1 MTAFLQYRFV
11 FVVALLAGAAVLV
24 TDRNRLPVVLRG
36 LRRTLGGSS
45 TPPSEN
51 VPVSRSRRLLAL
63 VLVRP
68 VPVLVLPVL
77 LIPVLVHQPDLH

>member
-11 FVVALLAGAAVLV
+11 FVVALLAVAAVLV

-36 LRRTLGGSS
+36 LRRVLGGSS
-45 TPPSEN
+45 KPPGKN

-63 VLVRP
+63 VLVLAAF
-68 VPVLVLPVL
+68 VLAVV
-77 LIPVLVHQPDLH
+77 